1 MTTPDY
7 DDRFNET
14 HDENLNDY
22 DAPKSKTKLKKEMQ
36 DLQGLGSALV
46 KLSADRLKKMDLP
59 EDLYIAV
66 RDCQRITQNGAL
78 RRQRQYIGK
87 IMRGIDPAPIEE
99 QLAAIR
105 GESNTAKAEFHAL
118 ENWRTRLLEHENA
131 VAEWVQ
137 QYPDTD
143 VQHLRNLIRN
153 ARKEAELGKPPKSS
167 RELFRM
173 LRELTGN

>member
-1 MTTPDY
+1 MTQPDH
-7 DDRFNET
+7 DHRFSDP

-22 DAPKSKTKLKKEMQ
+22 DAPKSKTRLKKEMQ
-36 DLQGLGSALV
+36 DLQGLGAELV
-46 KLSADRLKKMDLP
+46 KLSSDRLKKMDLP
-59 EDLYIAV
+59 EELYIAV
-66 RDCQRITQNGAL
+66 RECQRITQNGAL

-99 QLAAIR
+99 QLAALR
-105 GESNTAKAEFHAL
+105 GESNAVKAEFHAL
-118 ENWRTRLLEHENA
+118 ENWRSRLLEHESA

-137 QYPDTD
+137 QHPDTD

-153 ARKEAELGKPPKSS
+153 ARKEAEMGKPPKSS